1 MARAK
6 AVKVDPKF
14 VVTPEERTAGIVE
27 KLFHDPDQ
35 DVLIVRVEWDK
46 VKLDNSYGRDH
57 DQRHSNRLANREP
70 RFRPYP
76 VLSYR
81 DSTLYVPDG
90 NHRKEAEK
98 KRKKANGL
106 AILVP
111 GLTVQQEGQ
120 LYDDLNT
127 VKNQNLWQRVKAGR
141 VGGNRFYIEMMDTVE
156 EYDFTHQLNS
166 KWGMAELRSAS
177 VILEAAR
184 AEILKDWLTLLAAFR
199 DTDQYLAKP
208 VRDNIEFQ
216 RGVVD
221 VLKRFGTRINIT
233 KAARALKK
241 VTARYIDQLAEEYCN
256 CARTNRRHFAAALT
270 DVLGNHNAIANYR
283 DRIAA

>member
-1 MARAK
+1 MAK
-6 AVKVDPKF
+6 VKVDPKF
-14 VVTPEERTAGIVE
+14 VVTTDERAAGIISKE
-27 KLFHDPDQ
+27 FYDKDQ

-57 DQRHSNRLANREP
+57 DQRHSNKLASRDA

-81 DSTLYVPDG
+81 DNTLYVPDG

-98 KRKKANGL
+98 KRKKADGY

-111 GLTVQQEGQ
+111 GLTVQEEGQ

-127 VKNQNLWQRVKAGR
+127 VKHQNLWQRIKAGR

-156 EYDFTHQLNS
+156 EFDFTHQLNS

-184 AEILKDWLTLLAAFR
+184 AEILNDWLTLLAAFR
-199 DTDQYLAKP
+199 DKDTDQYLAKP

-216 RGVVD
+216 RGTVD
-221 VLKRFGTRINIT
+221 VLKRFGTRINVP
-233 KAARALKK
+233 KAAKVLKK

-270 DVLGNHNAIANYR
+270 DVLGNHNAITNYR
-283 DRIAA
+283 DRIAAA

>member
-6 AVKVDPKF
+6 TAKVDPKF
-14 VVTPEERTAGIVE
+14 VVTPEERAAGIISKE
-27 KLFHDPDQ
+27 FHDKDQ

-57 DQRHSNRLANREP
+57 DQRHSNKLAGREA

-81 DSTLYVPDG
+81 DNALYVPDG

-98 KRKKANGL
+98 KRKKTDGY

-111 GLTVQQEGQ
+111 GLTVKEEGQ

-127 VKNQNLWQRVKAGR
+127 VKHQNLWQRIKAGR
-141 VGGNRFYIEMMDTVE
+141 VGGNEFYIEMMDTVE

-184 AEILKDWLTLLAAFR
+184 ADILEDWLTLLASFR

-216 RGVVD
+216 RGTVD
-221 VLKRFGTRINIT
+221 VLKRFGTRINVT
-233 KAARALKK
+233 KAAKVLKN

-270 DVLGNHNAIANYR
+270 DVLGNHGAIANYR
-283 DRIAA
+283 DRLSA